1 MKRVIKHKF
10 DTSKYVIVDSR
21 GKRVM
26 NNEDKLIEEMNRTIN
41 NLYNQ
46 RVSQEGIC
54 RALRDMVQAH
64 DVEILKS
71 MEMPEY
77 GHTYSAEIK
86 AIEGK

>member
-26 NNEDKLIEEMNRTIN
+26 NNEDKLIEELR
-41 NLYNQ
+41 L
-46 RVSQEGIC
+46 VSGVSKNMAKRMAKIVQVHDILLIK
-54 RALRDMVQAH
+54 ALPATRNGRFDKS
-64 DVEILKS
+64 DV
-71 MEMPEY
+71 
-77 GHTYSAEIK
+77 IK